1 METKGIN
8 FLRSSLAH
16 YQRRV
21 DLRYKQY
28 DMKYQ
33 DRQAGIVIPEK
44 LRGLYRSTLGW
55 CATAVDAMA
64 DRIVFKGFQNDNFG
78 FSEIFQMNNPDIFF
92 DSAILSAL
100 IASCAFVYI
109 SEGEEAFPRLQV
121 IEASNATGVID
132 PITGLLKEGY
142 AVLKRDSFDRPLVEA
157 YFLPD
162 RTIIYEK
169 EKVESVYM
177 HSAGHPLLVPIIHRP
192 DAVRPFGRSRI
203 TRAAM
208 YCQKLAKRTLERAD
222 VTAEFYSFPQ
232 KYILGMD
239 SDAEQWD
246 EWKAT
251 IASMLRIDTNENG
264 DTPKLGQFTSASMSP
279 FVEQFRMAASVFAG
293 ETGLTLDDL
302 GFISDN
308 PSSSEAIKASHETL
322 RLSAR
327 KAQRC
332 FSSGIINVGYVAT
345 CLRDKYPYLRNR
357 IYETKVKWYPV
368 FEPDASTM
376 SFIGD
381 GFIKLNQAIPGIVDE
396 EDARDILGMESRNG

>member
-1 METKGIN
+1 
-8 FLRSSLAH
+8 
-16 YQRRV
+16 
-21 DLRYKQY
+21 
-28 DMKYQ
+28 
-33 DRQAGIVIPEK
+33 
-44 LRGLYRSTLGW
+44 
-55 CATAVDAMA
+55 
-64 DRIVFKGFQNDNFG
+64 
-78 FSEIFQMNNPDIFF
+78 
-92 DSAILSAL
+92 
-100 IASCAFVYI
+100 
-109 SEGEEAFPRLQV
+109 
-121 IEASNATGVID
+121 
-132 PITGLLKEGY
+132 
-142 AVLKRDSFDRPLVEA
+142 
-157 YFLPD
+157 
-162 RTIIYEK
+162 
-169 EKVESVYM
+169 
-177 HSAGHPLLVPIIHRP
+177 
-192 DAVRPFGRSRI
+192 
-203 TRAAM
+203 M

-376 SFIGD
+376 SYIGD

-396 EDARDILGMESRNG
+396 EDARDMLGMENRNG